1 MIVSTWILSKTKSE
15 LERQNTIFVLLTR
28 HFTLLYDLITQL
40 CDRIGKM
47 QIGELATDKEIIKV
61 IQESLI
67 AAAGSLMLSKPETN
81 GGNYQDL
88 TKPLTKI

>member
-1 MIVSTWILSKTKSE
+1 MIESA
-15 LERQNTIFVLLTR
+15 
-28 HFTLLYDLITQL
+28 
-40 CDRIGKM
+40 KM
-47 QIGELATDKEIIKV
+47 QIGEFATDKAIIKV

-88 TKPLTKI
+88 TKPLAKI